1 MKNAH
6 EKTKQ
11 QIVIIIVSLIIG
23 TFSLLAAGSF
33 REFMDSILQISVP
46 IGEKSLQG
54 GMMLVA
60 YRFCYFLIILAI
72 LVAVS
77 VILV

>member
-1 MKNAH
+1 MQNGH
-6 EKTKQ
+6 ERHKS
-11 QIVIIIVSLIIG
+11 QIIIIIVSLIIG

-33 REFMDSILQISVP
+33 REFIDSVLQVSVP

-54 GMMLVA
+54 GMMLVG
-60 YRFCYFLIILAI
+60 YRFCYFLILLAI